1 MPCARSR
8 ERLTGA
14 THSSRRPAA
23 LTERAENGRRTR
35 SDRERSSGRSCT
47 RANTK
52 RPQALIACPVALTVS
67 RLCRSTM
74 YPLRGA
80 RNNPATLEVSSRRPT
95 RLDPPAWKPMHA
107 GRTMPTPTIKND
119 AEKNLTKQS
128 RCVAC
133 ISNSFP
139 PALQEVTALPSS
151 STRARPLQGG
161 KARIR
166 NHKSG
171 RSLSPRR
178 YRRGQWHGRY
188 YSRPLELIVAA
199 RVDVNGIFDL
209 NFDLNEQGPGL
220 RRRAKRSRLVARSA
234 AF

>member
-35 SDRERSSGRSCT
+35 SGRERSSGRSCT

-139 PALQEVTALPSS
+139 PALQEVTALPLKLDPGAAA
-151 STRARPLQGG
+151 ARRKGQNT
-161 KARIR
+161 KSQIR
-166 NHKSG
+166 PFPVSAEISAWTMA
-171 RSLSPRR
+171 RSL
-178 YRRGQWHGRY
+178 
-188 YSRPLELIVAA
+188 LLAA
-199 RVDVNGIFDL
+199 LRVD
-209 NFDLNEQGPGL
+209 
-220 RRRAKRSRLVARSA
+220 RRRARGREWD
-234 AF
+234 F